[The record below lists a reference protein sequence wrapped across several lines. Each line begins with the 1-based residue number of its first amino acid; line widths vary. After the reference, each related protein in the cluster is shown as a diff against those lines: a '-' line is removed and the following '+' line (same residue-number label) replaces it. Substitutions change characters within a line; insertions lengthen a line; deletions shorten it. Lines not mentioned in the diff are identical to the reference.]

1 MDEIAVLDRIR
12 SLCRV
17 RNWSLYR
24 LSKESDI
31 PSNTLYN
38 MMSRTT
44 TPTISTIL
52 KLCDGFGI
60 TPSQFFREDE
70 TEWPELTQEQLELL
84 QRYDQIDDR
93 KKELL
98 LTYLRGL
105 SE

>member
-1 MDEIAVLDRIR
+1 MDETAVLERIR
-12 SLCRV
+12 SLCKT

-24 LSKESDI
+24 LSQESDI

-38 MMSRTT
+38 MMNRTT
-44 TPTISTIL
+44 TPTITTIF

-60 TPSQFFREDE
+60 TAAQFFMEDE
-70 TEWPELTQEQLELL
+70 SGWPELTADQREIL
-84 QRYDQIDDR
+84 QRYGRIDDR

-98 LTYLRGL
+98 MTYLRGL